1 VSAPG
6 VLYLE
11 PQSRTLKPARG
22 ARLGRGVYVL
32 PSLFT
37 VGTLVCG
44 YFAVLATL
52 KGTLQMAGNGEAAR
66 WSFDAAARAIL
77 WGALFDSLDGRIARL
92 TNSASEFGREFDAL
106 ADVITFGVAPA
117 FLAFAWGV
125 RPLEPFY
132 GTDIHIV
139 QHLRQA
145 GWIITFGF
153 VICGAARLA
162 RFNIQSTSSDRRYF
176 VGLPIPAAACV
187 IAASVH
193 FFQYPMNDW
202 KRGLGWLVVI
212 GILAFLMVSRVRY
225 YSFKT
230 LDLRRPRSYLVII
243 LLGLIVY
250 MLVAYSEPVLLI
262 LALSYALSGPISR
275 GTSKFRPRPPAPQ
288 EVHAS

>member
-1 VSAPG
+1 
-6 VLYLE
+6 LE
-11 PQSRTLKPARG
+11 PQSRALKSSHKT
-22 ARLGRGVYVL
+22 RLGRGVYVL
-32 PSLFT
+32 PGLFT

-52 KGTLQMAGNGEAAR
+52 KGTLQMAANGELAR

-92 TNSASEFGREFDAL
+92 TNSTSEFGREFDAL

-125 RPLEPFY
+125 RPLEAVY
-132 GTDIHIV
+132 GTDIV

-162 RFNIQSTSSDRRYF
+162 RFNIQSTTSDRRYF
-176 VGLPIPAAACV
+176 VGLPIPAAAAV
-187 IAASVH
+187 IAATVH

-202 KRGLGWLVVI
+202 KHGLGWLAVI
-212 GILAFLMVSRVRY
+212 GLLAFLMVSRVRY

-243 LLGLIVY
+243 LLGLVAY
-250 MLVAYSEPVLLI
+250 MLVAYSEQVLLI

-275 GTSKFRPRPPAPQ
+275 GTSKFRPRPPAPE

>member
-1 VSAPG
+1 M
-6 VLYLE
+6 E
-11 PQSRTLKPARG
+11 PHSRALRSSPKT
-22 ARLGRGVYVL
+22 RLGRGVYVL

-44 YFAVLATL
+44 YFAVLRTL
-52 KGTLQMAGNGEAAR
+52 NAMLQMTTNLEMAR
-66 WSFDAAARAIL
+66 WSFDAAARAIG
-77 WGALFDSLDGRIARL
+77 WAVLFDGLDGRIARL
-92 TNSASEFGREFDAL
+92 TNSTSDFGREFDSL

-125 RPLEPFY
+125 RPIETLS
-132 GTDIHIV
+132 GTDIV

-162 RFNIQSTSSDRRYF
+162 RFNIQSTTSDRRYF
-176 VGLPIPAAACV
+176 VGLPIPAGAFV
-187 IAASVH
+187 IAATVH
-193 FFQYPMNDW
+193 FFQYPLNDW
-202 KRGLGWLVVI
+202 KDGLGWLAIIAV
-212 GILAFLMVSRVRY
+212 LAFLMVSRVRY

-250 MLVAYSEPVLLI
+250 MLVAYSEPMLLI

>member
-1 VSAPG
+1 
-6 VLYLE
+6 LE
-11 PQSRTLKPARG
+11 AESRTLKPAR
-22 ARLGRGVYVL
+22 RTPLGRGVYVL

-52 KGTLQMAGNGEAAR
+52 KATLQITANGELSR

-125 RPLEPFY
+125 RPLEPVY
-132 GTDIHIV
+132 GTDIV

-187 IAASVH
+187 IAASIH
-193 FFQYPMNDW
+193 FFQFPMNDW
-202 KRGLGWLVVI
+202 KHGLAWLAVI

-262 LALSYALSGPISR
+262 LALSYALSGPVSR
-275 GTSKFRPRPPAPQ
+275 GTSKFRPRPPAPE
-288 EVHAS
+288 EVHAL

>member
-1 VSAPG
+1 MSTPG
-6 VLYLE
+6 VVFLQPPSRALE
-11 PQSRTLKPARG
+11 RRI
-22 ARLGRGVYVL
+22 RLGRGVYVL

-44 YFAVLATL
+44 YYAVLATL
-52 KGTLQMAGNGEAAR
+52 KGTLQMAGSEELAR
-66 WSFDAAARAIL
+66 WSFDAAARAIG
-77 WGALFDSLDGRIARL
+77 WAILFDGLDGRIARL
-92 TNSASEFGREFDAL
+92 TNSTSEFGREFDSL

-117 FLAFAWGV
+117 FLAFAWGI
-125 RPLEPFY
+125 RPIEMVY
-132 GTDIHIV
+132 GNEIV

-176 VGLPIPAAACV
+176 VGLPIPAGAGVVAAT
-187 IAASVH
+187 VH
-193 FFQYPMNDW
+193 YFQYPVNDW
-202 KRGLGWLVVI
+202 KYGLGWLVII
-212 GILAFLMVSRVRY
+212 GFLAFLMVSRVRY

-243 LLGLIVY
+243 LLGLVVY
-250 MLVAYSEPVLLI
+250 LIFTYSEPVLLI

-275 GTSKFRPRPPAPQ
+275 VTSKFRPHPPAPE
-288 EVHAS
+288 EVRVS

>member
-1 VSAPG
+1 
-6 VLYLE
+6 LE
-11 PQSRTLKPARG
+11 PQSRALKSSHKT
-22 ARLGRGVYVL
+22 RLGRGVYVL
-32 PSLFT
+32 PGLFT

-44 YFAVLATL
+44 YFAVLSTL
-52 KGTLQMAGNGEAAR
+52 KGTLQMAANGELAR

-92 TNSASEFGREFDAL
+92 TNSTSEFGREFDAL

-125 RPLEPFY
+125 RPLEAVY
-132 GTDIHIV
+132 GTDIV

-162 RFNIQSTSSDRRYF
+162 RFNIQSTTIDRRYF
-176 VGLPIPAAACV
+176 VGLPIPAAAAV
-187 IAASVH
+187 IAATVH

-202 KRGLGWLVVI
+202 KHGLGWLAVI
-212 GILAFLMVSRVRY
+212 GLLAFLMVSRVRY

-243 LLGLIVY
+243 LLGLVAY
-250 MLVAYSEPVLLI
+250 MLVAYSEQVLLI

-275 GTSKFRPRPPAPQ
+275 GTSKFRPRPPAPE

>member
-1 VSAPG
+1 M
-6 VLYLE
+6 E
-11 PQSRTLKPARG
+11 PPNRELNPTRRS
-22 ARLGRGVYVL
+22 RLGRGVYVL

-44 YFAVLATL
+44 YFAVLSTL
-52 KGTLQMAGNGEAAR
+52 KGTLQMATDGEAAR
-66 WSFDAAARAIL
+66 WSFDAAARAIG
-77 WGALFDSLDGRIARL
+77 WAVLFDGLDGRIARL
-92 TNSASEFGREFDAL
+92 TNSTSDFGREFDSL

-125 RPLEPFY
+125 RSIDMALE
-132 GTDIHIV
+132 GHIV

-162 RFNIQSTSSDRRYF
+162 RFNIQSTKASSDRRYF
-176 VGLPIPAAACV
+176 VGLPIPAAAGV
-187 IAASVH
+187 LAAAVH
-193 FFQYPMNDW
+193 FFQYPVNDW
-202 KRGLGWLVVI
+202 KIGLVWLIIV
-212 GILAFLMVSRVRY
+212 GSLGFLMVSRVRY

-243 LLGLIVY
+243 LLGLVTY
-250 MLVAYSEPVLLI
+250 LVFTYSEPVLLV
-262 LALSYALSGPISR
+262 LALSYALSGPIARMTSR
-275 GTSKFRPRPPAPQ
+275 FRPHPPTPE